1 MQANEKKGQALTIQY
16 SIIQAVLIMGYC
28 TYFMFAAVYLLS
40 RGLTNTQVGL
50 TLTFSSLAGI
60 VLVPALADFADK
72 SKKLTLKQ
80 ITMIVSAIT
89 MLIAVVLL
97 FAPSNIFI
105 IGGLFVFLQVFFG
118 AQTSLITTLA
128 MEHINSGTPINFSLA
143 RGIGSL
149 AFALLS
155 FGLGFLVNRFGSMVI
170 LYGDILLML
179 LIILLVGLFPRPE
192 KVVSSHLHEEPQ
204 ASGLL
209 QFAKKNLVFM
219 AVLIALTLIF
229 ISHNLINTFLIQIV
243 EHVGGDNSDM
253 GIAAAV
259 AAVVE
264 MPAMALFPILYRRR
278 PDAALFL
285 KIAGIFFVIKSIT
298 MLLATNVGGIFASQT
313 LESLSYAIFTP
324 ASVFYV
330 NQVIP
335 DVDKVKGQSLMML
348 TTSMSG
354 LISNLAGGFMLDSSG
369 GVPLMLIV
377 GTIVSV
383 IGLAAL
389 FIIDRPKAVQVQT
402 ISE

>member
-1 MQANEKKGQALTIQY
+1 
-16 SIIQAVLIMGYC
+16 
-28 TYFMFAAVYLLS
+28 
-40 RGLTNTQVGL
+40 
-50 TLTFSSLAGI
+50 
-60 VLVPALADFADK
+60 
-72 SKKLTLKQ
+72 
-80 ITMIVSAIT
+80 
-89 MLIAVVLL
+89 
-97 FAPSNIFI
+97 
-105 IGGLFVFLQVFFG
+105 
-118 AQTSLITTLA
+118 
-128 MEHINSGTPINFSLA
+128 
-143 RGIGSL
+143 
-149 AFALLS
+149 
-155 FGLGFLVNRFGSMVI
+155 
-170 LYGDILLML
+170 
-179 LIILLVGLFPRPE
+179 
-192 KVVSSHLHEEPQ
+192 
-204 ASGLL
+204 
-209 QFAKKNLVFM
+209 
-219 AVLIALTLIF
+219 
-229 ISHNLINTFLIQIV
+229 
-243 EHVGGDNSDM
+243 
-253 GIAAAV
+253 
-259 AAVVE
+259 
-264 MPAMALFPILYRRR
+264 MALFPILYRRR